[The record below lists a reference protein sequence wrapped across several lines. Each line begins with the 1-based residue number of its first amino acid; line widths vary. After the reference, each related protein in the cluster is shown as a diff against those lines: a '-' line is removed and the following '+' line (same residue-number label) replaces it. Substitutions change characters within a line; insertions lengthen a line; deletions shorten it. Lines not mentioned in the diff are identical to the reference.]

1 MNKGLVSGLVLLVI
15 GVVCGLLLSVVNHFT
30 APKILEEENKI
41 KYAALAEFYT
51 IEDYDL
57 SEVEGEGDFG
67 TIYILKEKGTDN
79 IEALVYTVSAQG
91 YSDAQKVQMLIAVN
105 SDLSVEGYKV
115 VSHRETTGFG
125 ADIVDNDFNVNEIDD
140 LAGFDSVAGITKTS
154 NAIKQ
159 CFTLVSQRVSG
170 DLGGGLSE

>member
-1 MNKGLVSGLVLLVI
+1 MNKGLVSGLVLLTI

-51 IEDYDL
+51 LSDYDL
-57 SEVEGEGDFG
+57 SEVDGEGDFG

-79 IEALVYTVSAQG
+79 ITALVYTVEAQG
-91 YSDAQKVQMLIAVN
+91 YSDSQKVQMLIAVN

-115 VSHRETTGFG
+115 VAHKESSGFG
-125 ADIVDNDFNVNEIDD
+125 ADIVNNDFNVNEIDD
-140 LAGFDSVAGITKTS
+140 LTGFDAVAGVTVTS
-154 NAIKQ
+154 TAIKQ
-159 CFTLVSQRVSG
+159 CFTLVSNRVNS
-170 DLGGGLSE
+170 DFGGGL